1 MLLCSLCRS
10 PEAQKVSLGLPVG
23 NCLASAQSRVKAI
36 QDLACGSEC
45 AQPRAAAVLDL
56 SQPRKRPACLDLGGG
71 KFSRVGSGA
80 FSSGLSFHPG
90 GFSLVPGF
98 RALLP
103 GRSSCAAANVV
114 RSVSPLLGPVGV
126 STGSVG
132 VVACVPG
139 PVVPPVVPAVVPAGP
154 LGIPARYA
162 SAMAEIEETIS
173 HAWDPATV
181 KRREKLMLELAG
193 WLGESGLGC
202 SLADCS
208 PTTCCCSLSC
218 IGCWPIGA
226 LACVMAVWWLPGVP
240 CPVLSSTYP
249 LA

>member
-1 MLLCSLCRS
+1 M
-10 PEAQKVSLGLPVG
+10 G

-36 QDLACGSEC
+36 QDLACGSER

-103 GRSSCAAANVV
+103 GRSSCDAANVV

-181 KRREKLMLELAG
+181 KRREKLMFELAG

-208 PTTCCCSLSC
+208 PNHLLLFFKLHWLLAHRGTRLCD
-218 IGCWPIGA
+218 GC
-226 LACVMAVWWLPGVP
+226 LEF
-240 CPVLSSTYP
+240 PVLCCLP

>member
-1 MLLCSLCRS
+1 M
-10 PEAQKVSLGLPVG
+10 G
-23 NCLASAQSRVKAI
+23 NCLASAQSRAKAV
-36 QDLACGSEC
+36 QDLASGSER
-45 AQPRAAAVLDL
+45 AKPRAGAVMDL
-56 SQPRKRPACLDLGGG
+56 SQPRGRPACLDLGGG
-71 KFSRVGSGA
+71 KFPRVGSGA
-80 FSSGLSFHPG
+80 FSSGLSLHPD

-103 GRSSCAAANVV
+103 GQSSRAAASVV
-114 RSVSPLLGPVGV
+114 RCVSPLLGLVGV
-126 STGSVG
+126 PTGSVG
-132 VVACVPG
+132 VVGYVPE
-139 PVVPPVVPAVVPAGP
+139 PVAPLVVSSVVSAGP

-208 PTTCCCSLSC
+208 PNHL
-218 IGCWPIGA
+218 
-226 LACVMAVWWLPGVP
+226 LLFFK
-240 CPVLSSTYP
+240 LH
-249 LA
+249 L

>member
-1 MLLCSLCRS
+1 M
-10 PEAQKVSLGLPVG
+10 G

-36 QDLACGSEC
+36 QDLACGSER

-114 RSVSPLLGPVGV
+114 RSVSPFWGLWGCLLAPWVLLPVCLGLLCPLWCLLWCLLVLWVSLLGMPR
-126 STGSVG
+126 
-132 VVACVPG
+132 
-139 PVVPPVVPAVVPAGP
+139 
-154 LGIPARYA
+154 L
-162 SAMAEIEETIS
+162 
-173 HAWDPATV
+173 
-181 KRREKLMLELAG
+181 
-193 WLGESGLGC
+193 
-202 SLADCS
+202 
-208 PTTCCCSLSC
+208 
-218 IGCWPIGA
+218 WPR
-226 LACVMAVWWLPGVP
+226 
-240 CPVLSSTYP
+240 
-249 LA
+249 